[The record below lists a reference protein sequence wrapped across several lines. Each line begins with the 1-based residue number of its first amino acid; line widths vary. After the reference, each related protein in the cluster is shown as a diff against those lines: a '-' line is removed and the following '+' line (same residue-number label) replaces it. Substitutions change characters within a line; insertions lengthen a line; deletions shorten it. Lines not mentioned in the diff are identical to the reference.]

1 MHENNNTKIAKNTLY
16 LYLRLIVTTIIGL
29 YTSRVVLKALGIDD
43 FGLYNVVGGIIS
55 MLAAL
60 GSTMSIASFRFM
72 SIELGRNDI
81 EELKSV
87 FNSSIIN
94 SCGNVRPLVY
104 NQ

>member
-87 FNSSIIN
+87 FNSSIIIHFF
-94 SCGNVRPLVY
+94 
-104 NQ
+104 